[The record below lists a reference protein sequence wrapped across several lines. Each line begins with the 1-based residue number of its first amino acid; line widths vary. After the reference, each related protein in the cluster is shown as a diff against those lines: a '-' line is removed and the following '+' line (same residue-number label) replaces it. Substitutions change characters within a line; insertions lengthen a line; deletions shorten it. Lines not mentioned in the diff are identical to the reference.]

1 VNHRGHPIRGAIS
14 GLVFGL
20 FLSLDLLIFG
30 VVALDAAVLAVLPLL
45 GLLAGLALGLK
56 APLHRRRAVDDN
68 PAEPTPLTA
77 LSPTSER
84 DPSVV

>member
-1 VNHRGHPIRGAIS
+1 MNHRGHPIRGAIA

-56 APLHRRRAVDDN
+56 APLHRRRTVDDT
-68 PAEPTPLTA
+68 PAEPTPLTP
-77 LSPTSER
+77 LSPTPKR